1 MSLSSS
7 PSRVEPG
14 SAPRANLPIA
24 ALSGL
29 AASGFLCIVT
39 ETLRAGLLPQIAY
52 GLRISEAIAGQLV
65 AIYALGSL
73 LAAIPLTSL
82 TQGLPRRGVLVGDDL
97 LLCRRQHP

>member
-39 ETLRAGLLPQIAY
+39 ETLPAGLLPQIAY

-73 LAAIPLTSL
+73 LAAVPLTSL
-82 TQGLPRRGVLVGDDL
+82 TQGLRRGVLVGDDL